1 MTRSEL
7 FWRNLSLALRRAT
20 RDQRALS
27 NLLGAFALLSYAAY
41 LLWAVTYLG
50 PWGSVCLTVVMG
62 LAIGGAIF
70 INKKNARDVESVLS
84 LSSPSALQINDL
96 REHRIRLANILL
108 CKAIVVDRANNEN
121 LHRMGKID
129 PRREGI
135 CRRRTL
141 DLARRPELWQT
152 LSVEERDLL
161 ISPEGSWKWD
171 AVWPRIIRIED
182 VRVLRWILKI
192 DPILTPF
199 EFLKPDLTAAL
210 EITTR
215 PEQVIGKGCLPPW
228 DLRPAQQAAE
238 QMLNRCIAEGIH
250 RGFLTVEDKEARA
263 QYIHLAQTLGANQ
276 SADLLIGSTIVAE
289 TDRQHIEW
297 VAQAA
302 LRRTNM
308 LTTVIKYL
316 NSSPEE
322 KPEFA

>member
-1 MTRSEL
+1 MNRNEL
-7 FWRNLSLALRRAT
+7 FWRNLSLAFRRAT
-20 RDQRALS
+20 RDKRALS
-27 NLLGAFALLSYAAY
+27 NILGVLALLSYIAY
-41 LLWAVTYLG
+41 LLWTFTYLG
-50 PWGSVCLTVVMG
+50 PWGTICLMAVVGVEIG
-62 LAIGGAIF
+62 LAIL
-70 INKKNARDVESVLS
+70 INKKNARDQESILS
-84 LSSPSALQINDL
+84 LASPSALQINDL

-108 CKAIVVDRANNEN
+108 CKAIVVDRAHNEN

-152 LSVEERDLL
+152 LSIEERDLL
-161 ISPEGSWKWD
+161 MSPEGSWKWD

-215 PEQVIGKGCLPPW
+215 PQQVDGKGCMPPW

-238 QMLNRCIAEGIH
+238 QMLNRCVAEGIH
-250 RGFLTVEDKEARA
+250 RGFLTIEDKEARA
-263 QYIHLAQTLGANQ
+263 QYIHLARTLGASQ
-276 SADLLIGSTIVAE
+276 SEDLLIGSTIVAE

-308 LTTVIKYL
+308 LTAVIKYL

>member
-1 MTRSEL
+1 MNRSEL
-7 FWRNLSLALRRAT
+7 FWRNLSLAFRRST
-20 RDQRALS
+20 RDKRALS
-27 NLLGAFALLSYAAY
+27 NVLGIFALLSYAAY
-41 LLWAVTYLG
+41 LLWTVTYLG
-50 PWGSVCLTVVMG
+50 PWGSVCVIAIMG
-62 LAIGGAIF
+62 LAIGGAVF
-70 INKKNARDVESVLS
+70 INKKNARDVESILS

-108 CKAIVVDRANNEN
+108 CKAIVVDRANSEH
-121 LHRMGKID
+121 LHHIGKID

-152 LSVEERDLL
+152 LTIEERDLL
-161 ISPEGSWKWD
+161 MSPEGTWKWD

-199 EFLKPDLTAAL
+199 EFLKPDLTAAF
-210 EITTR
+210 EITKR
-215 PEQVIGKGCLPPW
+215 PEQVEGKGCMPPW

-250 RGFLTVEDKEARA
+250 RGFLTLEDKEARA
-263 QYIHLAQTLGANQ
+263 QYIHLARTLGASQ
-276 SADLLIGSTIVAE
+276 SEDLLIGSTIVAE

-308 LTTVIKYL
+308 LTAVIKYL

-322 KPEFA
+322 TLESA

>member
-1 MTRSEL
+1 MNRSEL
-7 FWRNLSLALRRAT
+7 FWRNLSLALRRAA
-20 RDQRALS
+20 RDKRALS
-27 NLLGAFALLSYAAY
+27 NVLGVFALLSYAAY
-41 LLWAVTYLG
+41 LLWTVTYLG
-50 PWGSVCLTVVMG
+50 PWGTVCLIVVMG
-62 LAIGGAIF
+62 LAIGGATF
-70 INKKNARDVESVLS
+70 INKKNARDGESILS
-84 LSSPSALQINDL
+84 LSSPSTLQINEL

-129 PRREGI
+129 SRREGI

-141 DLARRPELWQT
+141 DLAHRPELWQT
-152 LSVEERDLL
+152 LSIEERDLL
-161 ISPEGSWKWD
+161 MSPEGTWKWD

-215 PEQVIGKGCLPPW
+215 PEQVEGKGCMPPW
-228 DLRPAQQAAE
+228 DLRPAQHAAE
-238 QMLNRCIAEGIH
+238 QMLTRCIAEGIH
-250 RGFLTVEDKEARA
+250 RGFLTIEDKEARA
-263 QYIHLAQTLGANQ
+263 QYIHLARTLGASQ
-276 SADLLIGSTIVAE
+276 SEDLLIGSTIVAE
-289 TDRQHIEW
+289 SDRQHIEW

-308 LTTVIKYL
+308 LAAVIKYL

-322 KPEFA
+322 KLEFA

>member
-41 LLWAVTYLG
+41 LLWTVTYLG